1 MLFDSRGLRVFVYR
15 ESIDMRCGFERLHSF
30 CVHQMSAQMDQGH
43 VYLFFGKNR
52 RRLKVLCY
60 DGTGL
65 VLISKRIERGGFMQL
80 SELMARSEI
89 TIQELKLI
97 FHGSRLRIPIVDR
110 SQVPQKSSTQ
120 RESVAL
126 PGGLGNAHI

>member
-30 CVHQMSAQMDQGH
+30 CVHQMRAQMDQGH

-65 VLISKRIERGGFMQL
+65 VLIAKRIERGGFMQL
-80 SELMARSEI
+80 SDLMARSEI
-89 TIQELKLI
+89 TIPELKQI
-97 FHGSRLRIPIVDR
+97 FHGSHLRMPIVDR
-110 SQVPQKSSTQ
+110 SQKPLTQ

-126 PGGLGNAHI
+126 PTGHIQNLI